1 MTTLSLS
8 LSLFISM
15 RVETLWRFD
24 EKFDEK
30 CLVLCVGFLKTPTSK
45 KKWKKSH
52 AHTSFSFFHLFI
64 HQKERETN
72 KNDDG
77 RGVITIVVVVVV
89 VVVVA
94 GNIAL
99 PFFKRRI

>member
-30 CLVLCVGFLKTPTSK
+30 CLSSAARAVVGFLKTPIEK
-45 KKWKKSH
+45 KMEKKSR
-52 AHTSFSFFHLFI
+52 AHFIFILSFIFI

-72 KNDDG
+72 KSDDG
-77 RGVITIVVVVVV
+77 RGVITI